1 MKTEK
6 KLFPAPL
13 PTNKTSFAFRRP
25 ETKPQNRY
33 KGLFSG
39 MPSRVHKISHPHVAT
54 LPPRSP
60 VRGNWIPEIL
70 NTRSESPWRGKNM
83 VITQVRHPEGHEK
96 DDKDCFYKVFSSNV
110 IITWEGHGWASN
122 QQGIIIAKVWPQ
134 PQSFCLTDNNCGV
147 VLEWIINTSIQSHDR
162 ATLTKNIL
170 TGTAV
175 WLWALESETEMLTVH
190 IESYRSFESEGMELN
205 PSSNEIQKLL
215 WFVQHV
221 QRNSGGE
228 NEIERWGRMS
238 E

>member
-33 KGLFSG
+33 KGL
-39 MPSRVHKISHPHVAT
+39 SHSLACPQESTKYHIHM
-54 LPPRSP
+54 LLLSLP

-70 NTRSESPWRGKNM
+70 NTRSESPRRGKNM
-83 VITQVRHPEGHEK
+83 VITKVRHPGGHET

-110 IITWEGHGWASN
+110 IITWEGHGRSSN

-134 PQSFCLTDNNCGV
+134 PQSFCLTDSNCGV

-170 TGTAV
+170 TGTTV
-175 WLWALESETEMLTVH
+175 GLWALESETEMLTVH